1 MEKLSVIGMD
11 SVKNSLL
18 AELMDMESVQLRSPS
33 EFAPKEAEGAEEGSG
48 QRTEKIA
55 ELESKINDAELALA
69 MLGKYSGAKSPLF
82 ATRRILHR
90 DDLAQVMEER
100 RKIEGDVNTV
110 LGINLMLHRLREK
123 KNKRMTELSAV
134 RPWMNYDLP
143 LELEGTKMCDIT
155 LGVLPSAVDMSA
167 LTEEVLKKSE
177 RADLKEVNRD
187 KDLIYVAMLTL
198 KGETEGALEVL
209 RQSGFM
215 ESKFKG
221 LHGKPDE
228 CEKFL
233 EKSIEKLDEGISKA
247 EKDIA
252 AKYGYREGIEC
263 LHDQLVI
270 ERDREK
276 ARENLLSTRRTF
288 SLEGWIPEVCIKKA
302 VRVLTKYGCWF
313 EFNDPEEGEEPPV
326 VLKNRSMAYPFES
339 ITEMYSLPAYGTV
352 DPTGIMAPFYAVF
365 FGMML
370 SDAGYGIILT
380 LATYIILKKFNL
392 EGMTYRMMKMFFYC
406 GISTVFWGAMFGGWF
421 GDFVTVASR
430 TFLGKEI
437 TIDPVWFN
445 PLDDPIT
452 LLIFSIALGIVHL
465 FIGMGIQASELIK
478 SGHKWDAVFDI
489 FSWYMVITG
498 LVMWM
503 GGSQVSQAL
512 VKPGMYVTIAGAAIL
527 LLTGG
532 RKKKGIGK
540 ITGGLGA
547 LYNVTSY
554 ASDILSYSRLL
565 ALGLA
570 TGVIAQV
577 VNTVGTLA
585 GGGVKGAIIMVL
597 AFFIGHTFNLAIN
610 ALGAFVHTSRLQY
623 IEFFGKF
630 YEDGGEEFTPL
641 RRNTKYIK
649 LSDDTDGGVRK

>member
-1 MEKLSVIGMD
+1 MEKVSVIGMD

-33 EFAPKEAEGAEEGSG
+33 EFAPGEELTAEGEAARSAE
-48 QRTEKIA
+48 KVA
-55 ELESKINDAELALA
+55 ELESRINDAELALSV
-69 MLGKYSGAKSPLF
+69 LGKYSGAKSPLF
-82 ATRRILHR
+82 STRRILHR

-100 RKIEGDVNTV
+100 RKIEGDVDTV

-123 KNKRMTELSAV
+123 KNKRMTELAAV
-134 RPWMNYDLP
+134 RPWMGYDLP
-143 LELEGTKMCDIT
+143 LELTETKRCDIT
-155 LGVLPSAVDMSA
+155 LGVIPSAVDMNS

-177 RADLKEVNRD
+177 RADLREVNRD
-187 KDLIYVAMLTL
+187 KDLIYVAMFTL
-198 KGETEGALEVL
+198 KEETEEALEVL

-215 ESKFKG
+215 ESKFAG
-221 LHGKPDE
+221 LHGTAAQ
-228 CEKFL
+228 CEEFI
-233 EKSIEKLDEGISKA
+233 EKSIEKLDVGISKA
-247 EKDIA
+247 EKDIG

-263 LHDQLVI
+263 LHDQLVM
-270 ERDREK
+270 ERDRER
-276 ARENLLSTRRTF
+276 ARENLLNTERTF
-288 SLEGWIPEVCIKKA
+288 ALEGWIPEVCIKKA
-302 VRVLTKYGCWF
+302 VRVLSKYGCWF
-313 EFNDPEEGEEPPV
+313 EFTDPEEGDEPPV
-326 VLKNRSMAYPFES
+326 VLKNRSMVYPFES

-352 DPTGIMAPFYAVF
+352 DPTGVMAPFYAVF

-370 SDAGYGIILT
+370 SDAGYGVVLT
-380 LATYIILKKFNL
+380 LATYVILKKFNL

-430 TFLGKEI
+430 TFLGREI
-437 TIDPVWFN
+437 TVDPVWFN

-452 LLIFSIALGIVHL
+452 LLVFSIALGIVHL
-465 FIGMGIQASELIK
+465 FIGMGIQAAELIK

-498 LVMWM
+498 AVMWL
-503 GGSQVSQAL
+503 GGSQVSQTL
-512 VKPGMYVTIAGAAIL
+512 VKPGMYITIAGAAIL

-577 VNTVGTLA
+577 VNTVGSL
-585 GGGVKGAIIMVL
+585 GGGGIKGAIIMVL

-649 LSDDTDGGVRK
+649 LSEDTDGGVRK

>member
-1 MEKLSVIGMD
+1 MEHTIKPLARGMKLCGPAFT
-11 SVKNSLL
+11 VKAQAGDNV
-18 AELMDMESVQLRSPS
+18 MILR
-33 EFAPKEAEGAEEGSG
+33 AI
-48 QRTEKIA
+48 R
-55 ELESKINDAELALA
+55 DAQ
-69 MLGKYSGAKSPLF
+69 P
-82 ATRRILHR
+82 
-90 DDLAQVMEER
+90 
-100 RKIEGDVNTV
+100 GDVIVVDCGRCVESGPFGELTATECKTKGLGGFVTTGSVRDSAAIIEMGFPVFSSGISIVGTV
-110 LGINLMLHRLREK
+110 KESLGLINHPI
-123 KNKRMTELSAV
+123 SAGAVIV
-134 RPWMNYDLP
+134 RPGDL
-143 LELEGTKMCDIT
+143 I
-155 LGVLPSAVDMSA
+155 LGDDDGIVVVPQERL
-167 LTEEVLKKSE
+167 EEVLKKSE

-198 KGETEGALEVL
+198 KSETEGALEVL

-233 EKSIEKLDEGISKA
+233 EKSIEKLDVGISKA

-276 ARENLLSTRRTF
+276 ARENLLNTDRTF
-288 SLEGWIPEVCIKKA
+288 GLEGWIPEVCIKKA

-313 EFNDPEEGEEPPV
+313 EFNDPVEGEEPPV

-489 FSWYMVITG
+489 FSWYMVIIG
-498 LVMWM
+498 LIMWM

-577 VNTVGTLA
+577 VNTVGTLG